1 MRPIFVFGSNL
12 AGRHGKGAAL
22 EARTSYGAEYGV
34 GKGRT
39 GNAYGI
45 PTKAGDLSTLPL
57 SEIKKYV
64 AEFLAYA
71 KSNPELQFMLT
82 PVGTGLA
89 GYKHSDIAPLFRGV
103 ERLPNVQTP
112 KEWLA
117 LLKDNPMPSP
127 LEQLVTLIQRM
138 YRTPGR
144 MPLSEVGM
152 AEAQLAELLTGPKS
166 DLTRG
171 YVGGPGVYAGRARGK
186 TVHLDRNKIPTV
198 QSLEAM
204 LKANTPQE
212 GLLGSPFDYRA
223 MFPDDVARVENS
235 VRDFAIYAHM
245 RNQLSP
251 KLLNAL
257 KGLPAGSILQCYRH
271 PGSCHTEVLSRLARR
286 EGRK

>member
-1 MRPIFVFGSNL
+1 
-12 AGRHGKGAAL
+12 
-22 EARTSYGAEYGV
+22 
-34 GKGRT
+34 
-39 GNAYGI
+39 
-45 PTKAGDLSTLPL
+45 
-57 SEIKKYV
+57 
-64 AEFLAYA
+64 
-71 KSNPELQFMLT
+71 
-82 PVGTGLA
+82 
-89 GYKHSDIAPLFRGV
+89 
-103 ERLPNVQTP
+103 
-112 KEWLA
+112 
-117 LLKDNPMPSP
+117 MPSP

-171 YVGGPGVYAGRARGK
+171 FVGGPGVYAGRAPGK